1 MSIDDSYTRQFDSR
15 YITIQDDL
23 TADDMTIQEGSRRYH
38 NYTRRLDADLIT
50 IQDDLTADIMT
61 IQEGSRRHD
70 DYTRRLDASMHKRIC
85 AVLTLIPCSLENK
98 E

>member
-1 MSIDDSYTRQFDSR
+1 MTIQDSLTAD
-15 YITIQDDL
+15 ITIQDDL

-50 IQDDLTADIMT
+50 IQDSLTADIMT
-61 IQEGSRRHD
+61 IQEGS
-70 DYTRRLDASMHKRIC
+70 SMHKRIC